1 MLLRKKVI
9 ILNYMSIYEERPE
22 VPKPIQEANIKLPT
36 ESPYLHLS
44 DILATQLEFE
54 DSVLYLNDEI
64 TEHTLVDLMIR
75 IRRLLNYRTTDKYK
89 GNENDP
95 INLIINSPGGEIH
108 EMMGIIDYLTSL
120 SVNINTIC
128 RGKAFSAAAVILTLG
143 SGTRMMSGNST
154 IMFHQASSMISGKL
168 TDVTATVDFVKKVE
182 QDIYNM
188 LAEKTKKD
196 AAWWKD
202 HMRSDLYLTA
212 DKALEYGVIDQ
223 II

>member
-1 MLLRKKVI
+1 
-9 ILNYMSIYEERPE
+9 MSIYEDRPE
-22 VPKPIQEANIKLPT
+22 PVKKETAPKEDINFELRTHT
-36 ESPYLHLS
+36 ESPYAQLS
-44 DILATQLEFE
+44 DILSVQLEFE
-54 DSVLYLNDEI
+54 DSVIYLNDEI

-75 IRRLLNYRTTDKYK
+75 IRRLLQFRETKDYK
-89 GNENDP
+89 GQKNDP
-95 INLIINSPGGEIH
+95 INLMINSPGGEIH
-108 EMMGIIDYLTSL
+108 EMMGIIDYLNSL
-120 SVNINTIC
+120 NIKINTIC

-143 SGTRMMSGNST
+143 SGTRMMSRNST

-182 QDIYNM
+182 QDIYTM
-188 LAEKTKKD
+188 LSEKTKKD
-196 AAWWKD
+196 AGWWKD

>member
-1 MLLRKKVI
+1 
-9 ILNYMSIYEERPE
+9 MSMYDERPQKASE
-22 VPKPIQEANIKLPT
+22 PKDKLDYKHPE
-36 ESPYLHLS
+36 ESPYTKLN
-44 DILATQLEFE
+44 DILAVQLEFE
-54 DSVLYLNDEI
+54 DSILYLNDEI

-75 IRRLLNYRTTDKYK
+75 LRRLLQYRETAKYTGDKLS
-89 GNENDP
+89 P
-95 INLIINSPGGEIH
+95 VNLIINSPGGEIH
-108 EMMGIIDYLTSL
+108 EMMGIVDYLNSL
-120 SVNINTIC
+120 DIKINTIC

-143 SGTRMMSGNST
+143 SGARMMSRNST

-168 TDVTATVDFVKKVE
+168 TDVTATIDFVKKVE

-196 AAWWKD
+196 AGWWKD
-202 HMRSDLYLTA
+202 HMRSDLYLSA